1 MAGFTGGCLC
11 GAVRY
16 EVSVD
21 PVRMARCHCDDC
33 RKGSG
38 ATFATN
44 VFVPA
49 EAFKVTGEFAT
60 YESKTDAGN
69 TMTRAFCPKC
79 GSPVFG
85 YSSAGG
91 GVMRAIRAG
100 SIDDASFVKPSIEVF
115 TKRMLACTVVDPST
129 QKFEEMPPPPPQR

>member
-1 MAGFTGGCLC
+1 MPGFTGGCLC

-16 EVSVD
+16 EVDVD
-21 PVRMARCHCDDC
+21 PVRAARCHCDDC
-33 RKGSG
+33 RRGSG

-49 EAFKVTGEFAT
+49 DHFKIVQGEVAQ
-60 YESKTDAGN
+60 YQHKTDAGN

-79 GSPVFG
+79 GSPIFG

-91 GVMRAIRAG
+91 GAMRAIRAG
-100 SIDDASFVKPSIEVF
+100 SIDDASFVKPSIEVY
-115 TKRMLACTVVDPST
+115 TKRMLACTTVDPDT
-129 QKFEEMPPPPPQR
+129 KKFEEMPG

>member
-16 EVSVD
+16 EVDID

-33 RKGSG
+33 RKGTG
-38 ATFATN
+38 AQFATN

-49 EAFKVTGEFAT
+49 ANFKVTGDVAT
-60 YESKTDAGN
+60 YQSKTDAGN

-100 SIDDASFVKPSIEVF
+100 SIDDPSFVKPAIEVF
-115 TKRMLACTVVDPST
+115 TKRMMACSVVDPDT
-129 QKFEEMPPPPPQR
+129 QKFEAMPG